1 MYYECSRP
9 GKSTLED
16 YNEERPFSTELALNS
31 GNSRNTWRIQQAED
45 QQRKSCQ
52 RCNGAHDL
60 SGAAKQHR
68 DGRYN
73 RFLCHEA
80 GDQCR
85 NNAPVTKADRI
96 EDWRDCP
103 CHDCENAGRRIINQI
118 Q

>member
-60 SGAAKQHR
+60 SGAAKQHG
-68 DGRYN
+68 DSRYN

-80 GDQCR
+80 SDQCR
-85 NNAPVTKADRI
+85 NNAPVTKT
-96 EDWRDCP
+96 DWIKNRSNRAS
-103 CHDCENAGRRIINQI
+103 CHCQNAG
-118 Q
+118 